1 MGLKMSA
8 IEPWAVCNT
17 KDANLIADTT
27 SGSYEAMSRSL
38 SRYVSLLEA
47 HQVTTFY
54 QRDTLYR
61 EYWAEN

>member
-38 SRYVSLLEA
+38 SRPVSLLEA